1 MPRRPRR
8 LRQSPDRLL
17 KSSAEQSLRSG
28 RAPSLRTAAL
38 AFLLSLSFACA
49 SLSAPAAD
57 LPDPATAGLLLDHF
71 RQSIWAEP
79 IYAEFDLRQ
88 MPRRGDERVY
98 HGRFWGARNGRGPVT
113 RLELDVGKGGFTHR
127 FLVQGGGEGGTWTS
141 DGGSPGAENADAV
154 LAPLVPGV
162 EMAPFDILP
171 MPYLY
176 WLDAE
181 LVSIERIRGRPS
193 YTYVFTPSGDFLA
206 HNPAVKS
213 VRAYLDTQYDALVQS
228 EQSARDGHVSKTLS
242 LLDLRKV
249 GDRWIPKDVDVR
261 NEATRDKT
269 RLSLTAVA
277 VGIVAAPSAFDPD
290 QLGAALAPPA
300 AGKLL
305 RIPQ

>member
-1 MPRRPRR
+1 MK
-8 LRQSPDRLL
+8 SPAEP
-17 KSSAEQSLRSG
+17 SSRSG
-28 RAPSLRTAAL
+28 PARVLRAGALAAL
-38 AFLLSLSFACA
+38 VSACLGA
-49 SLSAPAAD
+49 AGIPARAAD
-57 LPDPATAGLLLDHF
+57 LPDAPTAGLLLDHF

-79 IYAEFDLRQ
+79 IYAEFDLRE
-88 MPRRGDERVY
+88 MPRRGPERAF
-98 HGRFWGARNGRGPVT
+98 HGRFWGARNERGPVT
-113 RLELDVGKGGFTHR
+113 RIELDVGKGGFTHR
-127 FLVQGGGEGGTWTS
+127 ILVQGGPDGGLWTS
-141 DGGSPGAENADAV
+141 DAGAPGTANADAT

-181 LVSIERIRGRPS
+181 LVSIERVRGRPAYS
-193 YTYVFTPSGDFLA
+193 YVFTPPAEFSA
-206 HNPAVKS
+206 RNPTVKS

-228 EQSARDGHVSKTLS
+228 EVTAKDGSLSKTLS
-242 LLDLRKV
+242 LLELRKV

-277 VGIVAAPSAFDPD
+277 VGIPTTASAFDPD
-290 QLGAALAPPA
+290 QLGAPLAPPA